1 MPCHPSDCP
10 VPIHSVA
17 GPLPSS
23 DGQRPCPDGRCS
35 NRHPD
40 LRPGSRCSLVALM
53 GQNASSGQIPL
64 TRHGVRVEGRRLS
77 GDADLRPT
85 PSCRTAPP
93 EPLMSRQRAALR
105 HSLKALTGAAV
116 LGALLALPVPAGA
129 AAKEPAKPAAAKA
142 ARPAKSS
149 APAAPACYNRTE
161 HAAEQLMRLHTEM
174 MVVGLTCR
182 TVVPEKKPFDL
193 YQDFSVKNRALL
205 SSSEAS
211 LISFYKRSGSGGN
224 ATRQFDMFRTEL
236 ANEISRRAATI
247 GIPQYCANFV
257 DRSVA
262 AKDLTADDLRT
273 LTSDEKGAGLMHLA
287 SRPLC
292 DVKVVSNPDPVFAV
306 AQATPAPAAPKAT
319 TAKAKPAKAAAPAK
333 PKQKVAAAPAKQSV
347 AVR

>member
-1 MPCHPSDCP
+1 MPCHLSDCP
-10 VPIHSVA
+10 APIHSVA
-17 GPLPSS
+17 GPVPSS
-23 DGQRPCPDGRCS
+23 DARPLWPEGKEPSVTQRCLPDA
-35 NRHPD
+35 P
-40 LRPGSRCSLVALM
+40 M
-53 GQNASSGQIPL
+53 GQNASIGQIPL

-77 GDADLRPT
+77 GNAVSRPN

-116 LGALLALPVPAGA
+116 LGALLALPASAGA

-149 APAAPACYNRTE
+149 APATPACYNRAE
-161 HAAEQLMRLHTEM
+161 HAAEQLMRMHTEM

-182 TVVPEKKPFDL
+182 TVTPDKKPFDL

-211 LISFYKRSGSGGN
+211 LINFYKRSGSGGN

-262 AKDLTADDLRT
+262 AKELTADDLRT
-273 LTSDEKGAGLMHLA
+273 LTSDEKNAGLMHLA

-306 AQATPAPAAPKAT
+306 AQATPAPAAKAT

-333 PKQKVAAAPAKQSV
+333 PKQKVAAAPTKQSV

>member
-1 MPCHPSDCP
+1 
-10 VPIHSVA
+10 
-17 GPLPSS
+17 
-23 DGQRPCPDGRCS
+23 
-35 NRHPD
+35 
-40 LRPGSRCSLVALM
+40 
-53 GQNASSGQIPL
+53 
-64 TRHGVRVEGRRLS
+64 
-77 GDADLRPT
+77 
-85 PSCRTAPP
+85 
-93 EPLMSRQRAALR
+93 MSRQRAALR

-116 LGALLALPVPAGA
+116 LGALLALPASAGA
-129 AAKEPAKPAAAKA
+129 ATKEPAKPAAAKA

-149 APAAPACYNRTE
+149 APAAPACYNRAE
-161 HAAEQLMRLHTEM
+161 HAAEQLMRMHTEM
-174 MVVGLTCR
+174 MVIGLTCR

-211 LISFYKRSGSGGN
+211 LISYYKRSGAGGN

-292 DVKVVSNPDPVFAV
+292 DVKVVSNPDPVIAV
-306 AQATPAPAAPKAT
+306 ASAAPAPAATPKAT

-333 PKQKVAAAPAKQSV
+333 PKQKVAAAPATQSV
-347 AVR
+347 TVR

>member
-1 MPCHPSDCP
+1 
-10 VPIHSVA
+10 
-17 GPLPSS
+17 
-23 DGQRPCPDGRCS
+23 
-35 NRHPD
+35 
-40 LRPGSRCSLVALM
+40 
-53 GQNASSGQIPL
+53 
-64 TRHGVRVEGRRLS
+64 
-77 GDADLRPT
+77 
-85 PSCRTAPP
+85 
-93 EPLMSRQRAALR
+93 MSRQRAALR
-105 HSLKALTGAAV
+105 LSLKALTGAAV
-116 LGALLALPVPAGA
+116 LGALLALPVPASA

-149 APAAPACYNRTE
+149 VPATPACYNRTE

-182 TVVPEKKPFDL
+182 TVVPDKKPFDL

-211 LISFYKRSGSGGN
+211 LISFYKRSGAGGN

-292 DVKVVSNPDPVFAV
+292 DVKVVSNPDPVIAV
-306 AQATPAPAAPKAT
+306 ASAAPAATPKAAA
-319 TAKAKPAKAAAPAK
+319 AKAKPAKAPAK

-347 AVR
+347 TVR

>member
-1 MPCHPSDCP
+1 MPCHLSDCAL
-10 VPIHSVA
+10 PIHSVA

-23 DGQRPCPDGRCS
+23 GARF
-35 NRHPD
+35 
-40 LRPGSRCSLVALM
+40 LRPEGEGPSVIRRCVAAAPM
-53 GQNASSGQIPL
+53 GQNASIGQIPL

-77 GDADLRPT
+77 GNAVSRPN

-116 LGALLALPVPAGA
+116 LGALLALPASAGA

-149 APAAPACYNRTE
+149 APATPACYNRAE
-161 HAAEQLMRLHTEM
+161 HAAEQLMRMHTEM

-182 TVVPEKKPFDL
+182 TVMPDKKPFDL

-273 LTSDEKGAGLMHLA
+273 LTSDEKNAGLMHLA

-306 AQATPAPAAPKAT
+306 AQAAPAPAAPKAT

-333 PKQKVAAAPAKQSV
+333 PKQKVAAAPTKQSV

>member
-1 MPCHPSDCP
+1 
-10 VPIHSVA
+10 
-17 GPLPSS
+17 
-23 DGQRPCPDGRCS
+23 
-35 NRHPD
+35 
-40 LRPGSRCSLVALM
+40 
-53 GQNASSGQIPL
+53 
-64 TRHGVRVEGRRLS
+64 
-77 GDADLRPT
+77 
-85 PSCRTAPP
+85 
-93 EPLMSRQRAALR
+93 MSRQRAALR

-116 LGALLALPVPAGA
+116 LGALLALPASAGA

-149 APAAPACYNRTE
+149 VPATPACYNRAE
-161 HAAEQLMRLHTEM
+161 HAAEQLMRMHTEM

-182 TVVPEKKPFDL
+182 TVMPDKKPFDL

-262 AKDLTADDLRT
+262 AKDLTGDDLRT
-273 LTSDEKGAGLMHLA
+273 LTSDEKNAGLMHLA

-306 AQATPAPAAPKAT
+306 ASAAPAPAAPKAT

-333 PKQKVAAAPAKQSV
+333 PKQKVAAAPTKQSV

>member
-1 MPCHPSDCP
+1 
-10 VPIHSVA
+10 
-17 GPLPSS
+17 
-23 DGQRPCPDGRCS
+23 
-35 NRHPD
+35 
-40 LRPGSRCSLVALM
+40 
-53 GQNASSGQIPL
+53 
-64 TRHGVRVEGRRLS
+64 
-77 GDADLRPT
+77 
-85 PSCRTAPP
+85 
-93 EPLMSRQRAALR
+93 MSRQRAALR

-116 LGALLALPVPAGA
+116 LGALLALPASAGA
-129 AAKEPAKPAAAKA
+129 AAKEPTKPAAAKA

-149 APAAPACYNRTE
+149 VPATPACYNRAE
-161 HAAEQLMRLHTEM
+161 HAAEQLMRMHTEM

-182 TVVPEKKPFDL
+182 TVMPDKKPFDL

-211 LISFYKRSGSGGN
+211 LISFYKRSGAGGN

-273 LTSDEKGAGLMHLA
+273 LTSDEKNAGLMHLA
-287 SRPLC
+287 SHPLC

-306 AQATPAPAAPKAT
+306 ASAAPAPAAKAT

-333 PKQKVAAAPAKQSV
+333 PKQKVAAAPTKQSV